1 MYSVILTTRYG
12 DSLRDPT
19 AEQIAAASQELLAI
33 ADPEHA
39 NAWME
44 LFSASG
50 RMYNVDAYESGLVIY
65 SEYADHDYEELMS
78 ELRFRASDAGL
89 VTRLWTIMAAH
100 DLDALLAE
108 VGRLRGIRDSY

>member
-1 MYSVILTTRYG
+1 MHSVILTSRYG

-19 AEQIAAASQELLAI
+19 AEQIAAASQELFAA

-50 RMYNVDAYESGLVIY
+50 RMYTLDAYESGLLIF
-65 SEYADHDYEELMS
+65 SEYADQDYGELIS
-78 ELRFRASDAGL
+78 ELRFRVSDPGV
-89 VTRLWTIMAAH
+89 VTRLWTMMAAH

-108 VGRLRGIRDSY
+108 VDRLRGS